1 MARRAVKASKGADR
15 RVQRTHRML
24 SEALIELVL
33 ERGWDSVSVQ
43 DVCERADVGRSTF
56 YTHFAD
62 KEDLLVG
69 GLHAL
74 GRFLRAQSAGND
86 RPLAFAR
93 GLIEHVDEQRRLA
106 KAMVGKRSGQ
116 VMQLRFRQLLIDLVR
131 EDLEAL
137 TPSSPR
143 LDATVHYVAGA
154 LFELL
159 IWWLEARTQLEAA
172 DLEEHFNELTTP
184 LLTLLKKAKSRG
196 G

>member
-1 MARRAVKASKGADR
+1 MKASKGADR

-69 GLHAL
+69 GLHGL
-74 GRFLRAQSAGND
+74 GRFLRAQAAATSD
-86 RPLAFAR
+86 KPLAFVR
-93 GLIEHVDEQRRLA
+93 GLIDHVDEQRRLA
-106 KAMVGKRSGQ
+106 RAMVGKRSGQ
-116 VMQLRFRQLLIDLVR
+116 VMQQRFRQLLIDLVR
-131 EDLEAL
+131 EDLEPLA
-137 TPSSPR
+137 PGSR
-143 LDATVHYVAGA
+143 HLDASVRYVAGA

-159 IWWLEARTQLEAA
+159 IWWLDARTQLTAA
-172 DLEEHFNELTTP
+172 DLDQHFHELTTP
-184 LLTLLKKAKSRG
+184 VLAVLRRAK
-196 G
+196 